1 MKLYLYTALAALLL
15 ALPSVNAQPI
25 DSMHVQQSIDIILK
39 HTASIRTDITAFAM
53 KTFYYLCAISF
64 VLTGIKLIFKDSDL
78 RAFFHILVKYML
90 IIGFFKYIIENGPEI
105 GAAII
110 DSLSAIGASRTS
122 HASPYTMLE
131 MCLNA
136 YSSLSNIDFDIYNIA
151 DVFVIKTTAIAF
163 LILNFLIVVRY
174 IVSYV
179 SAYMLCVLGIACLG
193 TAALSATRD
202 IAINY
207 IKSIFASGL
216 ELFTIAFL
224 CTVHKDIIKDTISL
238 LKEDGALDNIRS
250 HMFLIFL
257 SLLMYALS
265 KTLPSMLSSLVFM
278 TGQSQGMPGAASARF
293 GINFGSN
300 FITRALTL
308 ARK

>member
-53 KTFYYLCAISF
+53 KTFYYLCGISF

-278 TGQSQGMPGAASARF
+278 TGQSQSMPGAASARF
-293 GINFGSN
+293 GINFSSN

-308 ARK
+308 VRK